1 MDPEVLI
8 YINKLKQYLDTNKE
22 ARDHFLKNLDEEGY
36 FEKVTEIAVKNF
48 IEKNDPTLTMEQFEY
63 VKKIMKVVEIG
74 GRSDDYYNPII
85 FVDKRGLERIIKTK

>member
-22 ARDHFLKNLDEEGY
+22 ARDHFLKNLDEEEY

-85 FVDKRGLERIIKTK
+85 FCG